1 MSTKI
6 KQTISLALLLFI
18 SQSLL
23 GDIRLGAP
31 FPDNK
36 YNHYTGVHVSCISD
50 EFNSRLSK
58 VSITG
63 HNETYYS
70 KTVNYNHHTQVNTQ
84 TYSLYSPFKEKRFIN
99 IGTSFFDLVLPI
111 DSRINNRNSSEIP
124 SNKHNLLIGNRHYNF
139 NLLADGSIDHA
150 IIQANTSN
158 IPFEEIE
165 SINIASKKNAFAPP
179 TEGSSVPIDDA
190 ILPLL
195 IFAFIYLV
203 LLQFKPVRRD

>member
-1 MSTKI
+1 MKNIVSI
-6 KQTISLALLLFI
+6 ILLFLI

-36 YNHYTGVHVSCISD
+36 YNHYKGVHVSCISD
-50 EFNSRLSK
+50 EFNSQLSK

-63 HNETYYS
+63 HNETYHS
-70 KTVNYNHHTQVNTQ
+70 KMVNYNHHTQVNTQ

-111 DSRINNRNSSEIP
+111 DGRINNRNSSEIP
-124 SNKHNLLIGNRHYNF
+124 SNRHNLLIGNRHYNF
-139 NLLADGSIDHA
+139 NLLADGSIDDA
-150 IIQANTSN
+150 IIQTNTSN

-179 TEGSSVPIDDA
+179 TEGYESPINDA
-190 ILPLL
+190 VLPLL
-195 IFAFIYLV
+195 IFAFIYLA
-203 LLQFKPVRRD
+203 LLQFKLVRRD

>member
-1 MSTKI
+1 MKNIVSI
-6 KQTISLALLLFI
+6 ILLFLI
-18 SQSLL
+18 SHSLL
-23 GDIRLGAP
+23 GDIRLRAP
-31 FPDNK
+31 FPNNE
-36 YNHYTGVHVSCISD
+36 YNHYKGLHVSYISD
-50 EFNSRLSK
+50 EFNSRQSK

-84 TYSLYSPFKEKRFIN
+84 TYSPYSPFKEKRFIN

-179 TEGSSVPIDDA
+179 TEGYESPINDA
-190 ILPLL
+190 VLPLL